1 MRLFVGPDNNL
12 PFSTRPND
20 LPDSSRY
27 GHPQAQFALQVELN
41 WNQACWSDAQTTGLQ
56 SPESFPGL
64 IRTAQTGDLM
74 LTWNDS
80 PYDPKFDHY
89 GILRHGR

>member
-1 MRLFVGPDNNL
+1 MIRKNILEAMKMEDELGEVAKKNNY
-12 PFSTRPND
+12 ND
-20 LPDSSRY
+20 GGAS
-27 GHPQAQFALQVELN
+27 
-41 WNQACWSDAQTTGLQ
+41 WSDAQTTGLQ
-56 SPESFPGL
+56 SPESCPGL
-64 IRTAQTGDLM
+64 IRIPQTGDLM